1 MNLLDNAWTEERAWS
16 LVALA
21 SGALAGMVVR
31 QALTTGWEMVQ
42 DEEPPENPAAR
53 RVGWGSALA
62 WTVATSVAVSVV
74 QLVAQRGAAAGWRKA
89 RGHYPRGLD

>member
-1 MNLLDNAWTEERAWS
+1 MSLLDNAWTEKRAWS

-21 SGALAGMVVR
+21 SGALAGMLMR
-31 QALTTGWEMVQ
+31 RALTAGWELVQ

-62 WTVATSVAVSVV
+62 WTVATSAAMGVA
-74 QLVAQRGAAAGWRKA
+74 QLIAQRGAAAGWRKA
-89 RGHYPRGLD
+89 RGHYPDGLD